1 MKVEIELKRIARRET
16 YSIGRLSIDEQYIC
30 DTIEDRDRGLTSSM
44 PPGEISGIKVY
55 GQTAIPTGRYRVVL
69 SQSAKFSN
77 KSWARKYDGLVPEL
91 KNVKGF
97 VGTRIHPANTAE
109 ELRGCIAPG
118 TNTTVGRVNNSVAA
132 YCRIMSILKP
142 AWDAASDIY
151 ITIQ

>member
-16 YSIGRLSIDEQYIC
+16 YSIGRLSIDERYVC

-44 PPGEISGIKVY
+44 LPGEISGIKVY

-69 SQSAKFSN
+69 SPSAKFSN
-77 KSWARKYDGLVPEL
+77 KSWARKYGGLVPEI

-97 VGTRIHPANTAE
+97 AGIRIHPANTAD
-109 ELRGCIAPG
+109 ELLGCIAPG
-118 TNTTVGRVNNSVAA
+118 SNTTVGRVNKSQAA
-132 YCRIMSILKP
+132 YIRIMDILKP

-151 ITIQ
+151 ITVQ